1 MIFVDTNYFLRFLLK
16 DISHEHEKAKQL
28 FLDGAEGKVKLFT
41 SLLVVFEIYWVLSSI
56 YEREKV
62 EIIKTLK
69 EIFDLDF
76 IKIDDK
82 LLMKETLEIYQRTT
96 LDLEDS
102 FNLVYA
108 HSKKAEEFKTFDKK
122 LAKQFGGRSV

>member
-41 SLLVVFEIYWVLSSI
+41 SLLVVFEIYWVLSSF
-56 YEREKV
+56 YEKEKV
-62 EIIKTLK
+62 EIIKTLR
-69 EIFDLDF
+69 EILDLDF
-76 IKIDDK
+76 IRIDDK

-108 HSKKAEEFKTFDKK
+108 HSKKAKEFKTFDKK
-122 LAKQFGGRSV
+122 LAKQFRR